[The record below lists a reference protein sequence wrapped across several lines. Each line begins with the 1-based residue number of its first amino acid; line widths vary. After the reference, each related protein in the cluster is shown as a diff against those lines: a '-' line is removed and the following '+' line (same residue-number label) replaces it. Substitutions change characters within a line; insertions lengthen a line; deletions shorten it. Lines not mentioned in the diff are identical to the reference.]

1 MIKKLACV
9 SVLATALLAAAPAAQ
24 AAPAA
29 PAPGSSGTVPGVS
42 LLDGL
47 LGSLEIGHPVTSLKT
62 LLPGDLSAR
71 GRSRTA

>member
-1 MIKKLACV
+1 MSPSWPPPSWRPLPPPRP
-9 SVLATALLAAAPAAQ
+9 LRP
-24 AAPAA
+24 P